1 MILSY
6 LAPERLFVC
15 VSHFDERAL
24 PKDAGF
30 KWNPARRQ
38 WESGDV
44 GRALRLEAYAD
55 PLAREQL
62 GRAAPAAVL
71 AAHETDTTISIPSP
85 PGLEYL
91 PYQRAGIIAMLGRD
105 DSLCADEMGLGKTIQ
120 AIGVVNA
127 TPNVARV
134 LIICPAS
141 LRLNW
146 QREWKRWSTA
156 KINPVIV
163 TDTWYAG
170 ISAKED
176 ILAAE
181 PCAVIISY
189 QGAVKWRM
197 QIEQTR
203 WDVMIADEC
212 HACKDSKTLQT
223 KAVLGGL
230 STVKGSKQAPKWGP
244 IHAKRRLML
253 TGTPIVNRPEEL
265 WPLLRVIARQGI
277 GADRDDYWRRYVWPP
292 VAPAGVHW
300 KQRPAYEAALTAA
313 RQKELHGR
321 LVSSVMVRR
330 LKADVLKD
338 LPNKRRQI
346 MLVEPHNAGKLIA
359 AENAVLA
366 KKRAELAALKHE
378 NAVQKLNVFRGAALA
393 EISRIRHETALA
405 KVPAVIEHMMD
416 CLDECRKLVIFTHHH
431 DVTDGIAAALPN
443 STVVFDGRVEQK
455 ERDALVT
462 KFQTDKS
469 CRVFVG
475 SIRAAG
481 LGLTLTAASVVL
493 FAELDWTPAAMVQ
506 AEDRLHRIGQKD
518 SVLVHHLVI
527 DGSIDQKMAQ
537 ILIDKAA
544 MIDAILDGKVPET
557 MNKSIL
563 DEVLK

>member
-6 LAPERLFVC
+6 LESERLFVC
-15 VSHFDERAL
+15 YSHFDERAV
-24 PKDAGF
+24 PKEAGF
-30 KWNPARRQ
+30 EWNPARKQ
-38 WESGDV
+38 WESDDE
-44 GRALRLEAYAD
+44 GRALRLEKYAD
-55 PLAREQL
+55 PLARL
-62 GRAAPAAVL
+62 KLNGAAPDAVMAATN
-71 AAHETDTTISIPSP
+71 ADTTISIPAP
-85 PGLEYL
+85 DGLNYL
-91 PYQRAGIIAMLGRD
+91 PYQRAGITTMLGRD
-105 DSLCADEMGLGKTIQ
+105 NSLCADEMGLGKTIQ

-127 TPNVARV
+127 TLNVRRV

-146 QREWKRWSTA
+146 QREWKKWSVA

-163 TDTWYAG
+163 TDTWHKG
-170 ISAKED
+170 IATGDGIFE
-176 ILAAE
+176 AP
-181 PCAVIISY
+181 PCAIIISY

-203 WDVMIADEC
+203 WDILITDEV
-212 HACKDSKTLQT
+212 HACKNASTQQT

-230 STVKGSKQAPKWGP
+230 PVDKSKPRGDKWPP
-244 IHAKRRLML
+244 IAAKRRVMM

-265 WPLLRVIARQGI
+265 WPLLRVIDRHGI
-277 GADRDDYWRRYVWPP
+277 GRDRDDYMRRYVLPP
-292 VAPAGVHW
+292 DVPLTVRY
-300 KQRPAYEAALTAA
+300 KQVETYRAMLVQQ
-313 RQKELHGR
+313 RQKELHDR
-321 LVSSVMVRR
+321 LRSSIMVRR

-338 LPNKRRQI
+338 LPSKRRQI
-346 MLVEPHNAGKLIA
+346 ILVEPANAKSLIA
-359 AENAVLA
+359 AENAVLN
-366 KKRAELAALKHE
+366 KKRAELMALKHE
-378 NAVQKLNVFRGAALA
+378 NAVQKLQVFRGAALA

-405 KVPAVIEHMMD
+405 KVPAVIEHLYDM
-416 CLDECRKLVIFTHHH
+416 LDQVNKIFVCVHHH
-431 DVTDGIAAALPN
+431 DVADAIAAALPAV
-443 STVVFDGRVEQK
+443 TVQFDGRVDQK
-455 ERDALVT
+455 ERDARVT
-462 KFQTDKS
+462 RFQTDKS

-537 ILIDKAA
+537 ILIDKSI
-544 MIDAILDGKVPET
+544 MIDSILDGKVPET
-557 MNKSIL
+557 MNHNIL